1 MRHTCWSSP
10 PTLRPTWPWTVAW
23 PGSCSPTTGNAT
35 WTPRTCTACPPPW
48 WVCSQSV
55 WRGLH
60 KGDREGCCFFPCIT
74 FSKSIY
80 YKLIINITYKCTALV
95 NFYKNRT
102 KHSTYV
108 NKTFSSTN
116 YCSLD
121 ILSFYDHSLGTVEMV
136 VCENA
141 SRSEVSK
148 ILRPTR
154 LAPTTSISFLP
165 HPGAGLEL
173 QKIVFTTFVC
183 MPKCI
188 QLLHLMDWLAI
199 CFNKQLNM
207 CT

>member
-10 PTLRPTWPWTVAW
+10 PTLRPMWPWTVAW

-35 WTPRTCTACPPPW
+35 WTLRTCTACPPPW

-55 WRGLH
+55 WRGLY
-60 KGDREGCCFFPCIT
+60 KGDREGCCFF
-74 FSKSIY
+74 SLY
-80 YKLIINITYKCTALV
+80 YIFQKHILQTYNFNKCTALV
-95 NFYKNRT
+95 NFYKT
-102 KHSTYV
+102 EQSTAL
-108 NKTFSSTN
+108 TSTRHFHPHN
-116 YCSLD
+116 YCALD

-173 QKIVFTTFVC
+173 QKVVFTTFVC